1 MKVKMK
7 SDMAPKMKYAGHKV
21 NINEMD
27 SGLMNALKI
36 SEILR
41 GFKKED
47 IDVEVDTQWL
57 KVNEDK
63 NHAPFAAVI
72 FDVSLP
78 KKNRDD
84 VAAAIIS
91 NFANYAGKH
100 AIYQWIAGSKVGD
113 TLTLIYALG
122 HNISDLLGELSTIK
136 SLDIRGEKFSPLA
149 ENDPEFDSYILRDCT
164 LSYRS
169 DPEDYQS
176 FTDFMP
182 GMMFT
187 SVLMK

>member
-7 SDMAPKMKYAGHKV
+7 SNVAPKMKYVGHKV

-57 KVNEDK
+57 KVNEDE

-91 NFANYAGKH
+91 NFVNYAGKH
-100 AIYQWIAGSKVGD
+100 VIYQAEFRAGD
-113 TLTLIYALG
+113 ILTLIYALG
-122 HNISDLLGELSTIK
+122 HNISDLLDDLSTIK

-149 ENDPEFDSYILRDCT
+149 ENDPEYDSYILRDCT

-176 FTDFMP
+176 FTDFAP
-182 GMMFT
+182 GVMFT